1 MRDAA
6 RPMTGKSTRSRART
20 LLMAI
25 AAFYARPRV
34 GKRVESTGF
43 FSPKEQGEHMARLA
57 SGALLAAA
65 VLFASLVRAQ
75 APSPAQAG
83 APATREV
90 DPGVFNTSPILNRAE
105 LRAGRV
111 EIKPGGTRRVH
122 QHDDVQFHLFIPL
135 TGSVRLNVGAE
146 TIDASA
152 GQVYFMDKGTPHG
165 FTNASGSTATAVE
178 VFVKPR

>member
-1 MRDAA
+1 M
-6 RPMTGKSTRSRART
+6 GV
-20 LLMAI
+20 
-25 AAFYARPRV
+25 AAFYAWRRS
-34 GKRVESTGF
+34 GTDRIDRF
-43 FSPKEQGEHMARLA
+43 FVPKEQGEHMARLA
-57 SGALLAAA
+57 SGALVAAA
-65 VLFASLVRAQ
+65 VLFASFVRAQ

-105 LRAGRV
+105 LRASRL

-146 TIDASA
+146 TIDAVA
-152 GQVYFMDKGTPHG
+152 GQVYFIDKGTPHG